1 LNAKECNMAEPDA
14 ANAAPAVTPLATDPE
29 TGFAMMGDLP
39 VNGRL
44 RAEALARSGA
54 TTDERG
60 IVSDELIAATKD
72 RLEREDAEAERLA
85 EEARKAEAQRPAVS
99 TRLSLDKLKEIAA
112 GENVAVGENPD
123 KSTLVDAI
131 EAARAANTT
140 EA

>member
-1 LNAKECNMAEPDA
+1 
-14 ANAAPAVTPLATDPE
+14 
-29 TGFAMMGDLP
+29 MMGDLP